1 MYLPIFQATFIMD
14 LIITL
19 VGSSHIL
26 RVHPHDT
33 VGSLKKLIQQKLGF
47 SCETQKLVFV
57 NGCSTTLEDDSA
69 TLKSYGLHSGARVTL
84 LVTTPAPIQVFLKNV
99 KGVSSTYDIKPDET
113 VSHFKSRVEA
123 REGVAVSQQ
132 TLIHEGK
139 EMNGGKLSNYNVQ
152 ANSTIFQTL
161 RLRGG

>member
-1 MYLPIFQATFIMD
+1 MD
-14 LIITL
+14 ITISL
-19 VGSSHIL
+19 LKGEPHIL

-33 VGSLKKLIQQKLGF
+33 VGSLKILIQQKLGIA
-47 SCETQKLVFV
+47 CETQKLVFV
-57 NGCSTTLEDDSA
+57 NGSSTTLNNDSA
-69 TLKSYGLHSGARVTL
+69 TLESYSLRSGAKLSL
-84 LVTTPAPIQVFLKNV
+84 LVTPVTPVAPIQVFFQND
-99 KGVSSTYDIKPDET
+99 KGVNTTYDIKPDET

-132 TLIHEGK
+132 RLLHEGK
-139 EMNGGKLSNYNVQ
+139 EMNEGKLSNYKIR

>member
-1 MYLPIFQATFIMD
+1 MD
-14 LIITL
+14 LTISL
-19 VGSSHIL
+19 LNGSSHIL
-26 RVHPHDT
+26 RVNPHDT

-47 SCETQKLVFV
+47 PCETQKLVFV
-57 NGCSTTLEDDSA
+57 NGSSTTLNNDSA
-69 TLKSYGLHSGARVTL
+69 TLESYSLRSGARLSL
-84 LVTTPAPIQVFLKNV
+84 LVAPPAPIQVFFQND